1 MNGLAIGAAQMDK
14 QVREGHL
21 PLCTLRWN
29 HVAGLIDEISQH
41 GIGTREIAVPVR
53 QRIKRYDAIT
63 RSELHLITRPFR
75 IGIAELLAFFICPAD
90 LAVFRFADVQG
101 ALPAVEPVAGLG
113 CRRGRP
119 DVLKRPAL

>member
-75 IGIAELLAFFICPAD
+75 IGIAELLAFSYARQTLPF
-90 LAVFRFADVQG
+90 F
-101 ALPAVEPVAGLG
+101 ALPMYKVRSLLLSQSPAWDVAGG
-113 CRRGRP
+113 DRMC
-119 DVLKRPAL
+119 